1 MQASGSGQSCAVE
14 RMAALCRDGIK
25 DAQVDGAGVTMI
37 AGNGTRLPVWASD
50 VVSTMVE
57 DLQVTLEQGPCLDA
71 SATRA
76 PVLIHDLADSVPPA
90 GRAWPMFRDEALR
103 AGVRAIFA
111 FPLIF
116 DSVPM
121 GCLDLYRRTPG
132 PLSPVQLSR
141 GLSAAQKLGEA
152 LVDSASLADERLGSQ
167 MAVHRAAGMLTVQL
181 DCGIEEA
188 LARLRGT
195 AYAEGVTVHQ
205 IAAEVEEGSRCFLK
219 EQT

>member
-1 MQASGSGQSCAVE
+1 MKESGSGGRTAVQ
-14 RMAALCRDGIK
+14 RVAALCRDGIR
-25 DAQVDGAGVTMI
+25 DARVDGAGVTMI
-37 AGNGTRLPVWASD
+37 AGSGTRLPVWASD
-50 VVSTMVE
+50 AVSTMVE
-57 DLQVTLEQGPCLDA
+57 DLQVTLGQGPCLDA
-71 SATRA
+71 SAKSA
-76 PVLIHDLADSVPPA
+76 PVLIHDLADSAPTA
-90 GRAWPMFRDEALR
+90 GRAWPIFRDEALR

-132 PLSPVQLSR
+132 PLSQVELSR
-141 GLSAAQKLGEA
+141 GLSAAHDLGET
-152 LVDSASLADERLGSQ
+152 LVDSVILADEGLGSQ
-167 MAVHRAAGMLTVQL
+167 MAVHRAAGMVTVQL
-181 DCGIEEA
+181 NCSIDEA

-205 IAAEVEEGSRCFLK
+205 IAAEVEEGSRRFYR